1 MKGQRAEELHL
12 SQLLP
17 RRNNP
22 ADARPLLCPA
32 CPRGDASSSLPP
44 EPLGGVV
51 SDVLISKTL
60 RAPCG
65 VVLLLPASSPSVT
78 PALEA
83 RGGFWHGAASI
94 WQLGASLNPPR
105 CPPASPWRGPEEA
118 ARILGQEPSF
128 QRFPGM
134 LGPNW
139 RQLQCQE
146 QGGWKLSWGG
156 GGGNLGVQDSVGE
169 LCAPNSSAL
178 KRCQPAAGVPGCC
191 APSACFMG

>member
-12 SQLLP
+12 P

-22 ADARPLLCPA
+22 ADARSLLCPA
-32 CPRGDASSSLPP
+32 WPRGDASSSLPP

-51 SDVLISKTL
+51 LISKAL
-60 RAPCG
+60 RGLSPLRRAPCG

-78 PALEA
+78 PAFEA
-83 RGGFWHGAASI
+83 RGGLLARRCQHLAAGSIFEPTSLPPSIALARDRRGCVHFGA
-94 WQLGASLNPPR
+94 GAILSAFSWDAGAKP
-105 CPPASPWRGPEEA
+105 EA
-118 ARILGQEPSF
+118 AAVPGARWMEAELG
-128 QRFPGM
+128 R
-134 LGPNW
+134 
-139 RQLQCQE
+139 
-146 QGGWKLSWGG
+146 

-169 LCAPNSSAL
+169 LCAPNGSAL

>member
-12 SQLLP
+12 P
-17 RRNNP
+17 RRNNT

-51 SDVLISKTL
+51 SNVLISKAL
-60 RAPCG
+60 RGLSPLRRAPCG

-78 PALEA
+78 PAFEA

-105 CPPASPWRGPEEA
+105 CPPASPWRGTEEA
-118 ARILGQEPSF
+118 VCILGQEPSF

-134 LGPNW
+134 LGPNR

-156 GGGNLGVQDSVGE
+156 GVEIWGSRTPWV
-169 LCAPNSSAL
+169 SSAP
-178 KRCQPAAGVPGCC
+178 RT
-191 APSACFMG
+191 APL